1 MGLSERDV
9 EAYECPSCGGLER
22 HEKGTCCGESLEP
35 VSTSV
40 PYEPP
45 GVESVVKE
53 VFDLSSTD
61 LSICSVLM
69 SEGEATVEE
78 LADQLSLDR
87 STVSRHLDHMVQ
99 VGIVTKEPR
108 ILEEGGQVNLYSP
121 APVKDVH
128 RTFQLGLYAWLD
140 DAEDVLDE
148 LHQERLE
155 RMVKE
160 AEVDEADK
168 RDSDADT
175 ENSSFISRF
184 IYQR

>member
-1 MGLSERDV
+1 MGLTERNV
-9 EAYECPSCGGLER
+9 EVYECPSCGSLER
-22 HEKGTCCGESLEP
+22 HEEGTCCGESLRP
-35 VSTSV
+35 VDTTI

-45 GVESVVKE
+45 EVESVVKE

-61 LSICSVLM
+61 LSICSALM
-69 SEGEATVEE
+69 SEGEATVKE

-108 ILEEGGQVNLYSP
+108 ILEEGGQINLYAP
-121 APVKDVH
+121 APIEEIH
-128 RTFQLGLYAWLD
+128 RTLQLGLYAWLD
-140 DAEDVLDE
+140 DAEDVLYE

-160 AEVDEADK
+160 AEVEETDRTDVDDE
-168 RDSDADT
+168 SH
-175 ENSSFISRF
+175 SFISRL
-184 IYQR
+184 IYQG